1 MKSGHGLASQCVDG
15 IGDTENMCTASSTVT
30 RGRVLHILLR
40 VELRDTNARKTGSHH
55 QLVGQAHAAA
65 CFAALA
71 AGYRP
76 GLRSHLPRER
86 RARSGI

>member
-1 MKSGHGLASQCVDG
+1 MESGHGLASQCVDG
-15 IGDTENMCTASSTVT
+15 IQNTDDMYIASSKVM
-30 RGRVLHILLR
+30 RGRGLHILLR
-40 VELRDTNARKTGSHH
+40 VKPRDTDARKTGSHH

-76 GLRSHLPRER
+76 GLRNHLPRER